1 MSVWLDESASGLS
14 PSRWRPRRG
23 PAPRRV
29 LIDSAVA
36 GLAVPTPALPRSP
49 NRRDAGVVATAM
61 HRSSRRWWPPVLVV
75 GCVLFAGGENASV
88 ISTGQRP
95 GELGVVASLLFLTS
109 WVGYLAASPD
119 PHRHA
124 ALRRLNACWAAI
136 IAGSALTASVVG
148 AHLSLT
154 GGQLTEAALTVVSF
168 LLAAPLYGLTGLI
181 GGEHFPLGMAGLAVA
196 CYLALLAF
204 AVARLHLSAHRTAA
218 GA

>member
-1 MSVWLDESASGLS
+1 MSVSLDEPI
-14 PSRWRPRRG
+14 PSRWRPLRG

-29 LIDSAVA
+29 LIDAAVA
-36 GLAVPTPALPRSP
+36 GAP
-49 NRRDAGVVATAM
+49 VATPVLPKSARRGAAEAT
-61 HRSSRRWWPPVLVV
+61 RSLRRWLPPALVV
-75 GCVLFAGGENASV
+75 GCVVFAGAENAGV

-95 GELGVVASLLFLTS
+95 GELGVVASLLFLAS

-148 AHLSLT
+148 AQLSLT
-154 GGQLTEAALTVVSF
+154 GGQFIEAVLAMVSF
-168 LLAAPLYGLTGLI
+168 LLAAPLYGLTGLV
-181 GGEHFPLGMAGLAVA
+181 GGAQFPLGMAGLALA

-204 AVARLHLSAHRTAA
+204 EVARLHA
-218 GA
+218 GAPRVRG